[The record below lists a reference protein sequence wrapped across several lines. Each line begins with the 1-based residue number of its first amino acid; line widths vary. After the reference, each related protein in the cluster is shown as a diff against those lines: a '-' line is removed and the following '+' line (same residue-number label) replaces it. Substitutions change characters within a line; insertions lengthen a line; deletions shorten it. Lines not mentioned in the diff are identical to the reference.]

1 MPTSK
6 EFVTFILDQLA
17 GLPDVRTRAMMG
29 EYVLYYQGKV
39 VGGLYDNRL
48 LVKPAPAALA
58 LVKDPVL
65 EPPYPGAKPM
75 LVVESTDNRIFLQ
88 ELVGAV
94 AAQLPAPKV
103 KKGK

>member
-17 GLPDVRTRAMMG
+17 GLPTVRTRAMMG

-48 LVKPAPAALA
+48 LVKPMPA
-58 LVKDPVL
+58 
-65 EPPYPGAKPM
+65 
-75 LVVESTDNRIFLQ
+75 RIFLQ
-88 ELVGAV
+88 ELLKAI